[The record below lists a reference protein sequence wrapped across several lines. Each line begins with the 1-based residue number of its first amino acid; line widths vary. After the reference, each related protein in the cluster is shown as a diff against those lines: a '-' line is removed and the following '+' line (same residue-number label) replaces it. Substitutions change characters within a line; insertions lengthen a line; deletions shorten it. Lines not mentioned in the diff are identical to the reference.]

1 MSHVIW
7 KIEMRHEELLQD
19 IDMQSDPG
27 SPARER
33 GRRGEEL
40 RGEPDDGDANDEGTW
55 SGGGEFLIGM
65 LLGEGAPMET
75 IPEGE

>member
-1 MSHVIW
+1 
-7 KIEMRHEELLQD
+7 MRHEELLQD

-40 RGEPDDGDANDEGTW
+40 RGELVDGDANDEGTS

-65 LLGEGAPMET
+65 LSEERAPMET

>member
-40 RGEPDDGDANDEGTW
+40 RMCYVHMDPRV
-55 SGGGEFLIGM
+55 GGAICSTSVHHVGVKPYSVPL
-65 LLGEGAPMET
+65 AKQ
-75 IPEGE
+75 

>member
-1 MSHVIW
+1 LSHVIS

-33 GRRGEEL
+33 GQRGEEL
-40 RGEPDDGDANDEGTW
+40 REEPDDRDANDEGTW
-55 SGGGEFLIGM
+55 SGGREFLIGM
-65 LLGEGAPMET
+65 LSGEGGPMET

>member
-27 SPARER
+27 SP
-33 GRRGEEL
+33 
-40 RGEPDDGDANDEGTW
+40 NNEGTW